1 MTKEP
6 TTKERLKVELSRL
19 YQARRDLYHAYL
31 SGALP
36 YREYLRNVVPLDE
49 KIDALEMSL
58 LRDAAIFRKGS

>member
-1 MTKEP
+1 MTKERMP
-6 TTKERLKVELSRL
+6 EDRLNKELLRL

-31 SGALP
+31 AGTLP